1 MSERVR
7 TFAPGEKVVIEVGF
21 SYEGD
26 REIESVEA
34 VFVREGT
41 GEEIVFL
48 GDARE
53 ENFPGEGREV
63 RYAARLEAR
72 VGHDA
77 SPGEYRCA
85 RLSAHDRLDDD
96 WDFTDASGLDL
107 VIRVER
113 APHRLKV
120 TESEFV

>member
-7 TFAPGEKVVIEVGF
+7 TFAPGEKVAIEVGF
-21 SYEGD
+21 TYEGD

-53 ENFPGEGREV
+53 DFPREVREV

-72 VGHDA
+72 VRHDA

-85 RLSAHDRLDDD
+85 RLSAYDRLDDD

-107 VIRVER
+107 IIRVER
-113 APHRLKV
+113 APHRLRV
-120 TESEFV
+120 TASEFA

>member
-1 MSERVR
+1 MSERIR
-7 TFAPGEKVVIEVGF
+7 TFAPGGKVAIEVGF
-21 SYEGD
+21 TYEGD
-26 REIESVEA
+26 REIETVEA

-53 ENFPGEGREV
+53 DFPREGREV

-72 VGHDA
+72 VRHDA

-85 RLSAHDRLDDD
+85 RLSAYDRLDDD

-107 VIRVER
+107 IIRVQR
-113 APHRLKV
+113 APHQLKV
-120 TESEFV
+120 TASEFV

>member
-7 TFAPGEKVVIEVGF
+7 TFAPGEKVAIEVGF
-21 SYEGD
+21 TYEGD

-41 GEEIVFL
+41 GEELVFL

-53 ENFPGEGREV
+53 DFPREGREV

-72 VGHDA
+72 VRHDA
-77 SPGEYRCA
+77 SPGEYRCV
-85 RLSAHDRLDDD
+85 RLSAYDRLDDD

-107 VIRVER
+107 IIRVER

-120 TESEFV
+120 TASEFV